1 MATGEYVAFLV
12 LSLFAISGSVMMLN
26 VTKVV
31 HMILSLVVTFLS
43 IACLYVLLLAE
54 FVAVVQV
61 LVYSGAIVIML
72 LFGIMLTDH
81 TDQASAFSTWFK
93 RLIIIGSLVV
103 FATVIYMGVAPLN
116 LDVVNVDFHE
126 NNTEQIGLMLYT
138 YYIIPFELVSIL
150 LLVAL
155 VGAIVVAK
163 KPNKEE
169 ER

>member
-1 MATGEYVAFLV
+1 
-12 LSLFAISGSVMMLN
+12 MMLN